1 MKASPTG
8 NSNGWTT
15 SEERLIID
23 TAPTL
28 IHTARPDGLLD
39 FFNKRWLEYLGVGLE
54 EVQGWRWTDLIHP
67 DDVDQLVTKWRSSLE
82 TGAPLE
88 VEARVRRADGQY
100 RWFLHRKWPLRD
112 AKGAIIRWYGSSGDI
127 DDRKR
132 AEDALHRSQ
141 FYLNEGQRLCDS
153 GSWSFTADRVCD
165 YWSPHLYKILGFDP
179 AKGIPTIA
187 EYLAIVHPDDRE
199 MVERSIDRMIVEGV
213 GCDIKKRVLRPDGQL
228 RTIRCVGVPV
238 FENGKVTRFIG
249 TLMDVTEQEHLTQE
263 LRRRETYLTEAQRLS
278 HTGSFGWKVSAGQI
292 VWSEETFRILEYD
305 PSIKP
310 TFELIRQRVH
320 PEDRARHQ
328 ELVDRVTR
336 DKQDFAIAHRL
347 LMPSGAVKYVEVVG
361 HAVSNQCGEVEF
373 IGSVM
378 DVTGVKRAQ
387 QALEQAVQEIRA
399 LKDQLQRENIALREE
414 IGETWMFEEIV
425 GGSPLLKVVLARVA
439 KVAPT
444 DSTVL
449 ITGETG
455 TGKELIARA
464 IHRGSLRA
472 ERPFVKVSCAA
483 IPQGLI
489 ASELFGHEKGA
500 FTGALHQ
507 RIGRFELAEGG
518 TIFLDEIGELPP
530 ETQVALLRVL
540 QEREIE
546 RVGGAR
552 PMAINVRVIVATNRD
567 LKAAIAANEFR
578 SDLFY
583 RINVFPIEIP
593 PLRDRK
599 EDIPMLVKYFI
610 DRYARKAGKQIV
622 SVSNKT
628 LEALQS
634 YPWPGNIRELQNV
647 VERSVI
653 VCDTENFS
661 VDESWLSAEKVHFP
675 ITSSA
680 LPDRVSAEERAAI
693 EEALSQTQGRV
704 SGPHG
709 AAAKLCVPPSTLESR
724 IKALKI
730 DKRKFSKAIS
740 PQRHREHRGS
750 GN

>member
-1 MKASPTG
+1 MKPSPTD
-8 NSNGWTT
+8 SNGGWSI

-28 IHTARPDGLLD
+28 IHTGRPDGFLD
-39 FFNKRWLEYLGVGLE
+39 FFNKRWLEYLGVGLK
-54 EVQGWRWTDLIHP
+54 EVQGWNWTEVVHP
-67 DDVDQLVTKWRSSLE
+67 DDVDELLAQWRSSLK
-82 TGAPLE
+82 TGVPLE
-88 VEARVRRADGQY
+88 AEARVRRADGQY

-112 AKGAIIRWYGSSGDI
+112 DNGTTIKWYGSSVDI

-132 AEDALHRSQ
+132 AEDALQRSE
-141 FYLNEGQRLCDS
+141 FYLSEGQRLCDS
-153 GSWSFTADRVCD
+153 GTWSFTADRVCD
-165 YWSPHLYKILGFDP
+165 YWSPHLYVILGFDS

-187 EYLAIVHPDDRE
+187 DYLAIVHPGDRE
-199 MVERSIDRMIVEGV
+199 TAERSIHRMIAEGV
-213 GCDIKKRVLRPDGQL
+213 GHDVKLRVVRPDGRL
-228 RTIRCVGVPV
+228 RVIRCVVVPV
-238 FENGKVTRFIG
+238 FENGKATRFIG
-249 TLMDVTEQEHLTQE
+249 TLIDVTEQEHLTQE
-263 LRRRETYLTEAQRLS
+263 LQRRETYLTEAQRLS
-278 HTGSFGWKVSAGQI
+278 HTGSFGWNVSRGEI

-305 PSIKP
+305 RSVKP
-310 TFELIRQRVH
+310 TLELVRQRVH
-320 PEDRARHQ
+320 PEDKALHQ
-328 ELVDRVTR
+328 ELVERVTR
-336 DKQDFAIAHRL
+336 DKQDFAAAHRL
-347 LMPSGAVKYVEVVG
+347 LMPSGAVKYVQVVG
-361 HAVSNQCGEVEF
+361 HAVGKECDEVEF

-378 DVTGVKRAQ
+378 DVTGAKRAQ
-387 QALEQAVQEIRA
+387 QALEQAVQEIKA

-414 IGETWMFEEIV
+414 IGETSMLEEIV
-425 GGSPLLKVVLARVA
+425 GASPLLKAVLARVS

-483 IPQGLI
+483 IPQSLI

-500 FTGALHQ
+500 FTGALHL

-518 TIFLDEIGELPP
+518 TIFLDEIGELPS
-530 ETQVALLRVL
+530 ETQIALLRVL

-552 PMAINVRVIVATNRD
+552 PIPIDVRVIVATNRD

-583 RINVFPIEIP
+583 RINVFPIELP
-593 PLRDRK
+593 PLRDRQ

-628 LEALQS
+628 LEALRS

-647 VERSVI
+647 IERSVI

-661 VDESWLSAEKVHFP
+661 VDESWLSAETVVP
-675 ITSSA
+675 QAVSSG
-680 LPDRVSAEERAAI
+680 LPERISAEERAVI

-704 SGPHG
+704 SGPNG
-709 AAAKLCVPPSTLESR
+709 AAAKLHVPPSTLESR

-730 DKRKFSKAIS
+730 DKQKFK
-740 PQRHREHRGS
+740 
-750 GN
+750 

>member
-1 MKASPTG
+1 MKASPTD
-8 NSNGWTT
+8 NNNGWTT

-28 IHTARPDGLLD
+28 IHTALPDGSLD
-39 FFNKRWLEYLGVGLE
+39 FFNKRWHEYLGVGLK
-54 EVQGWRWTDLIHP
+54 EVQGWHWTNLIHP
-67 DDVDQLVTKWRSSLE
+67 DDVDELVTEWRDSLT
-82 TGAPLE
+82 TGVPLE

-100 RWFLHRKWPLRD
+100 RWFLHRKVPLRD
-112 AKGAIIRWYGSSGDI
+112 DQGAIVRWYGSSVDI

-132 AEDALHRSQ
+132 AEDALQRSQ
-141 FYLNEGQRLCDS
+141 FYLNEGQRLS
-153 GSWSFTADRVCD
+153 GTGSWSFTPDRVCD
-165 YWSPHLYKILGFDP
+165 HWSSQLYEILGFDP
-179 AKGIPTIA
+179 AKGVPTIA
-187 EYLAIVHPDDRE
+187 DYLAIVHPADRE
-199 MVERSIDRMIVEGV
+199 MVERTINRMIAEGI
-213 GCDIKKRVLRPDGQL
+213 GCDVKKRIVRPDGQL
-228 RTIRCVGVPV
+228 RSIRCVGVPV
-238 FENGKVTRFIG
+238 FENGKATRFIG

-263 LRRRETYLTEAQRLS
+263 LRRRQTYLTEAQRLS
-278 HTGSFGWKVSAGQI
+278 HTGSFGWNVSSGEI
-292 VWSEETFRILEYD
+292 VWSEENFRILEYD
-305 PSIKP
+305 RKVEP
-310 TFELIRQRVH
+310 TLELVWQRVH
-320 PEDRARHQ
+320 PEDKALHQ
-328 ELVDRVTR
+328 ALVEQITR
-336 DKQDFAIAHRL
+336 DKQDFAVAHRL
-347 LMPSGAVKYVEVVG
+347 LMPSGAVKHVQVVG
-361 HAVSNQCGEVEF
+361 HAVRNECGEVEF
-373 IGSVM
+373 VGSVM
-378 DVTGVKRAQ
+378 DVTEAKRAQ
-387 QALEQAVQEIRA
+387 QALEQAVQEIKA
-399 LKDQLQRENIALREE
+399 LQDQLQRENIALREE
-414 IGETWMFEEIV
+414 IGETSMLEEIV
-425 GGSPLLKVVLARVA
+425 GASPLLKAVLARVA

-444 DSTVL
+444 NSTVL

-472 ERPFVKVSCAA
+472 DRPFVKVSCAA
-483 IPQGLI
+483 IPQSLI

-546 RVGGAR
+546 RVGGAQ
-552 PMAINVRVIVATNRD
+552 PIPIDVRVIVATNRD

-610 DRYARKAGKQIV
+610 NRYARKAGKQIV

-661 VDESWLSAEKVHFP
+661 VDESWLSAETIP
-675 ITSSA
+675 LQSASSA
-680 LPDRVSAEERAAI
+680 LPERVSAQETAVI
-693 EEALSQTQGRV
+693 EEALSQTRGRV

-709 AAAKLCVPPSTLESR
+709 AAAKLRVPPSTLESR

-730 DKRKFSKAIS
+730 DKRKFK
-740 PQRHREHRGS
+740 
-750 GN
+750 

>member
-1 MKASPTG
+1 MKASPTD
-8 NSNGWTT
+8 SHNGWTT

-28 IHTARPDGLLD
+28 IHTGRPDGFLD
-39 FFNKRWLEYLGVGLE
+39 FFNKRWLEYLGVGLK
-54 EVQGWRWTDLIHP
+54 EVQGWHWTHVIHP
-67 DDVDQLVTKWRSSLE
+67 DDVDKLVAEWRASL
-82 TGAPLE
+82 TSGVPLE
-88 VEARVRRADGQY
+88 VEARVRGADGQY
-100 RWFLHRKWPLRD
+100 RWFLHRKCPLRD
-112 AKGAIIRWYGSSGDI
+112 DQGNIVRWYGSSMDI
-127 DDRKR
+127 DARKR
-132 AEDALHRSQ
+132 AEDALQRSE
-141 FYLNEGQRLCDS
+141 FYLSEGQRLCDS
-153 GSWSFTADRVCD
+153 GTWSFTPDRVCD
-165 YWSPHLYKILGFDP
+165 YWSPHLYGILGFDP
-179 AKGIPTIA
+179 ANGIPTIA
-187 EYLAIVHPDDRE
+187 DYLAIVHPGDRPI
-199 MVERSIDRMIVEGV
+199 VERNIHWMIAEGAGQDV
-213 GCDIKKRVLRPDGQL
+213 KHRVVRPDGQL
-228 RTIRCVGVPV
+228 RAIRCVGVPV
-238 FENGKVTRFIG
+238 FESGKATRFIC
-249 TLMDVTEQEHLTQE
+249 TLIDVTEQEHLTRE

-278 HTGSFGWKVSAGQI
+278 HTGSFGWNVSRGEI
-292 VWSEETFRILEYD
+292 VWSEENFRILEYD
-305 PSIKP
+305 RSVKP
-310 TFELIRQRVH
+310 TLELVRQRVH
-320 PEDRARHQ
+320 PEDKALHQ
-328 ELVDRVTR
+328 ELVERVTR
-336 DKQDFAIAHRL
+336 DEQDFAVAHRL
-347 LMPSGAVKYVEVVG
+347 LMPSGAVKYVQVVG
-361 HAVSNQCGEVEF
+361 HAVRNECEELEF

-378 DVTGVKRAQ
+378 DVTEAKRAQ
-387 QALEQAVQEIRA
+387 QALERAVQEIKA

-414 IGETWMFEEIV
+414 IGETSMFEEIV
-425 GGSPLLKVVLARVA
+425 GASPLLKAVLARVA

-455 TGKELIARA
+455 TGKELIARG

-483 IPQGLI
+483 IPQSLI
-489 ASELFGHEKGA
+489 ASELFGHERGA

-530 ETQVALLRVL
+530 ETQIALLRVL

-546 RVGGAR
+546 RVGGAQ
-552 PMAINVRVIVATNRD
+552 PIPINVRVIVATNRD

-593 PLRDRK
+593 PLRDRR

-661 VDESWLSAEKVHFP
+661 VDDSWLSAETVHLQSA
-675 ITSSA
+675 SSA
-680 LPDRVSAEERAAI
+680 LPERVSAEEKAVI

-704 SGPHG
+704 SGPNG
-709 AAAKLCVPPSTLESR
+709 AAAKLGVPPSTLESR

-730 DKRKFSKAIS
+730 DKRKFK
-740 PQRHREHRGS
+740 
-750 GN
+750 

>member
-1 MKASPTG
+1 MKLSPTD
-8 NSNGWTT
+8 NNGGWSI

-28 IHTARPDGLLD
+28 IHTALPDGFLD
-39 FFNKRWLEYLGVGLE
+39 FFNKRWLEYLGVGLK
-54 EVQGWRWTDLIHP
+54 EVQGWHWTDVIHP
-67 DDVDQLVTKWRSSLE
+67 DDVDKLVADWRSSLK
-82 TGAPLE
+82 TGVPLE
-88 VEARVRRADGQY
+88 VEARVRGANGQF
-100 RWFLHRKWPLRD
+100 RWFLHRKVPLCD
-112 AKGAIIRWYGSSGDI
+112 TQGTIIRWYGSSVDI

-132 AEDALHRSQ
+132 AEDALQRSQ
-141 FYLNEGQRLCDS
+141 FYLNEGQRLSDS

-165 YWSPHLYKILGFDP
+165 YWSPQLYEILGFDP

-187 EYLAIVHPDDRE
+187 DYLAIVHPADRE
-199 MVERSIDRMIVEGV
+199 MVERTLNRMIAEGV
-213 GCDIKKRVLRPDGQL
+213 GCDIKKRVVRPDGQL
-228 RTIRCVGVPV
+228 RAIRCVGVPM
-238 FENGKVTRFIG
+238 FENGKATRFIG
-249 TLMDVTEQEHLTQE
+249 TLIDVTEQEHLTLE

-278 HTGSFGWKVSAGQI
+278 HTGSFGWNVSRGEI
-292 VWSEETFRILEYD
+292 VWSEENFRILEYD
-305 PSIKP
+305 RSVKP
-310 TFELIRQRVH
+310 TLELVRQRIH
-320 PEDRARHQ
+320 PEDRALYQ
-328 ELVDRVTR
+328 ELVERVTR
-336 DKQDFAIAHRL
+336 DKQDFAVAHRL
-347 LMPSGAVKYVEVVG
+347 LMPSGVVKYLEVVG
-361 HAVSNQCGEVEF
+361 HAVRNECDEVEF

-378 DVTGVKRAQ
+378 DVTEAKRAQ

-414 IGETWMFEEIV
+414 IGETSMLEEIV
-425 GGSPLLKVVLARVA
+425 GESPLLKAVLARVA

-444 DSTVL
+444 DSTAL

-483 IPQGLI
+483 IPQSLI

-530 ETQVALLRVL
+530 ETQIALLRVL

-552 PMAINVRVIVATNRD
+552 PFPIDVRVIVATNRD

-583 RINVFPIEIP
+583 RINVFPIEMP

-610 DRYARKAGKQIV
+610 DRYGRKAGKHIE

-661 VDESWLSAEKVHFP
+661 VDESWLSAETLP
-675 ITSSA
+675 LQSANSA
-680 LPDRVSAEERAAI
+680 LPERVSAEERAVI
-693 EEALSQTQGRV
+693 EEALSQTRGRV

-709 AAAKLCVPPSTLESR
+709 AAAKLRVPPSTLESR

-730 DKRKFSKAIS
+730 DKQKFK
-740 PQRHREHRGS
+740 
-750 GN
+750 

>member
-1 MKASPTG
+1 MEKESG
-8 NSNGWTT
+8 NNNGWTT
-15 SEERLIID
+15 NEERLIID
-23 TAPTL
+23 TAPSL
-28 IHTARPDGLLD
+28 IHTARPDGCLD

-67 DDVDQLVTKWRSSLE
+67 DDLDQLVSKWRSSLE

-88 VEARVRRADGQY
+88 VEARVRRADGLY

-112 AKGAIIRWYGSSGDI
+112 DKGAIIRWYGSSVDI
-127 DDRKR
+127 DDRKQ

-141 FYLNEGQRLCDS
+141 FYLNEGQRLCDA
-153 GSWSFTADRVCD
+153 GSWSFTLDRVCD

-187 EYLAIVHPDDRE
+187 DYLAIVHPDDRE
-199 MVERSIDRMIVEGV
+199 MVERSIHRMIAEGV
-213 GCDIKKRVLRPDGQL
+213 GCDVKKRVVRPDGQL
-228 RTIRCVGVPV
+228 RTIRCVGVPL
-238 FENGKVTRFIG
+238 FENGKVARFIG
-249 TLMDVTEQEHLTQE
+249 TLMDVTEQEYLTQE

-278 HTGSFGWKVSAGQI
+278 HTGSFGWNVSSGEI
-292 VWSEETFRILEYD
+292 VWSEENFRILEYD
-305 PSIKP
+305 RSVKP
-310 TFELIRQRVH
+310 TLELIHRRVH
-320 PEDRARHQ
+320 PEDKAIH
-328 ELVDRVTR
+328 EEFVERVTR
-336 DKQDFAIAHRL
+336 EKKDFAIAHRL
-347 LMPSGAVKYVEVVG
+347 LMPSGAVKYVEIVG
-361 HAVSNQCGEVEF
+361 HAVKNESGEIEF
-373 IGSVM
+373 VGSVM
-378 DVTGVKRAQ
+378 DVTAVKRAQ
-387 QALEQAVQEIRA
+387 QALEQAFQEIKG

-414 IGETWMFEEIV
+414 IGETSMFEEIV
-425 GGSPLLKVVLARVA
+425 GASPVLKAVLARVA
-439 KVAPT
+439 KVAPA

-483 IPQGLI
+483 IPQSLI
-489 ASELFGHEKGA
+489 TSELFGHEKGA

-518 TIFLDEIGELPP
+518 TIFLDEIGELPT

-546 RVGGAR
+546 RIGGAR
-552 PMAINVRVIVATNRD
+552 PIPINVRVIVATNRD
-567 LKAAIAANEFR
+567 LKAAIASNEFR

-583 RINVFPIEIP
+583 RINVFPIEVP

-599 EDIPMLVKYFI
+599 EDIAMLVKYFI

-628 LEALQS
+628 LEALQC

-647 VERSVI
+647 IERSVI
-653 VCDTENFS
+653 VCDTETFR
-661 VDESWLSAEKVHFP
+661 VDESWLSAETLP
-675 ITSSA
+675 LRSASSA
-680 LPDRVSAEERAAI
+680 LPERVSAEERAVI
-693 EEALSQTQGRV
+693 EEALSQTRGRV
-704 SGPHG
+704 SGPQG
-709 AAAKLCVPPSTLESR
+709 AAAKLSVPPSTLESR

-730 DKRKFSKAIS
+730 DKQKFK
-740 PQRHREHRGS
+740 
-750 GN
+750 

>member
-1 MKASPTG
+1 MKLSPTD
-8 NSNGWTT
+8 NNGGWSI

-28 IHTARPDGLLD
+28 IHTALPDGFLD
-39 FFNKRWLEYLGVGLE
+39 FFNKRWLEYLGVGLK
-54 EVQGWRWTDLIHP
+54 EVQGWHWTDVIHP
-67 DDVDQLVTKWRSSLE
+67 DDVDKLVADWRSSLK
-82 TGAPLE
+82 TGVPLE
-88 VEARVRRADGQY
+88 VEARVRGANGQF
-100 RWFLHRKWPLRD
+100 RWFLHRKVPLCD
-112 AKGAIIRWYGSSGDI
+112 TQGTIIRWYGSSVDI

-132 AEDALHRSQ
+132 AEDALQRSQ
-141 FYLNEGQRLCDS
+141 FYLNEGQRLSDS

-165 YWSPHLYKILGFDP
+165 YWSPQLYEILGFDP

-187 EYLAIVHPDDRE
+187 DYLAIVHPADRE
-199 MVERSIDRMIVEGV
+199 MVERTLNRMIAEGV
-213 GCDIKKRVLRPDGQL
+213 GCDIKKRVVRPDGQL
-228 RTIRCVGVPV
+228 RAIRCVGVPM
-238 FENGKVTRFIG
+238 FENGKATRFIG
-249 TLMDVTEQEHLTQE
+249 TLIDVTEQEHLTLE

-278 HTGSFGWKVSAGQI
+278 HTGSFGWNVSRGEI
-292 VWSEETFRILEYD
+292 VWSEENFRILEYD
-305 PSIKP
+305 RSVKP
-310 TFELIRQRVH
+310 TLELVRQRIH
-320 PEDRARHQ
+320 PEDRALYQ
-328 ELVDRVTR
+328 ELVERVTR
-336 DKQDFAIAHRL
+336 DKQDFAVAHRL
-347 LMPSGAVKYVEVVG
+347 LTPSGVVKYLEVVG
-361 HAVSNQCGEVEF
+361 HAVRNECDEVEF

-378 DVTGVKRAQ
+378 DVTEAKRAQ

-414 IGETWMFEEIV
+414 IGETSMLEEIV
-425 GGSPLLKVVLARVA
+425 GESPLLKAVLARVA

-444 DSTVL
+444 DSTAL

-483 IPQGLI
+483 IPQSLI

-530 ETQVALLRVL
+530 ETQIALLRVL

-552 PMAINVRVIVATNRD
+552 PFPIDVRVIVATNRD

-583 RINVFPIEIP
+583 RINVFPIEMP

-610 DRYARKAGKQIV
+610 DRYGRKAGKHIE

-661 VDESWLSAEKVHFP
+661 VDESWLSAETLP
-675 ITSSA
+675 LQSANSA
-680 LPDRVSAEERAAI
+680 LPERVSAEERAVI
-693 EEALSQTQGRV
+693 EEALSQTRGRV

-709 AAAKLCVPPSTLESR
+709 AAAKLRVPPSTLESR

-730 DKRKFSKAIS
+730 DKQKFK
-740 PQRHREHRGS
+740 
-750 GN
+750 

>member
-1 MKASPTG
+1 MKASPTD
-8 NSNGWTT
+8 NSNGWTK

-28 IHTARPDGLLD
+28 IHTGRPDGFLD
-39 FFNKRWLEYLGVGLE
+39 FFNKRWLEYLGVGLK
-54 EVQGWRWTDLIHP
+54 EVQGWHWTHVVHP
-67 DDVDQLVTKWRSSLE
+67 DDVDKLVAEWRASLKS
-82 TGAPLE
+82 GLPLE
-88 VEARVRRADGQY
+88 VEARVRGADGQY
-100 RWFLHRKWPLRD
+100 RWFLHRKCPLHD
-112 AKGAIIRWYGSSGDI
+112 EQGNIVRWYGSSMDI
-127 DDRKR
+127 DGRKR
-132 AEDALHRSQ
+132 AEDALHRNQ
-141 FYLNEGQRLCDS
+141 FYLNEGQRLSNS
-153 GSWSFTADRVCD
+153 GSWSFTAARVCD
-165 YWSPHLYKILGFDP
+165 YWSAQLYEIFGFDP
-179 AKGIPTIA
+179 TKGIPTITD
-187 EYLAIVHPDDRE
+187 YLAVVHPDDRE
-199 MVERSIDRMIVEGV
+199 MVERNIDRMVVEGV
-213 GCDIKKRVLRPDGQL
+213 GCDIQKRIVRPDGQL

-238 FENGKVTRFIG
+238 FENGKVIRFIG
-249 TLMDVTEQEHLTQE
+249 TLMDVTEQEHLTRE

-278 HTGSFGWKVSAGQI
+278 HTGSFGWNVTRGEI
-292 VWSEETFRILEYD
+292 VWSEENFRILEYD
-305 PSIKP
+305 RSVKP
-310 TFELIRQRVH
+310 TLELVRQRVH
-320 PEDRARHQ
+320 PEDKALYQ
-328 ELVDRVTR
+328 ELVERVTR
-336 DKQDFAIAHRL
+336 NKQDFAVAHRL

-361 HAVSNQCGEVEF
+361 HAVRNECDEVEF
-373 IGSVM
+373 VGSVM

-387 QALEQAVQEIRA
+387 QALEQAVQEIKA

-414 IGETWMFEEIV
+414 IGETSMFEEIV
-425 GGSPLLKVVLARVA
+425 GASPLLKAVLARVA

-483 IPQGLI
+483 IPQSLI

-530 ETQVALLRVL
+530 ETQIALLRVL

-552 PMAINVRVIVATNRD
+552 PISINVRVIVATNRD

-583 RINVFPIEIP
+583 RVNVFPLEVP

-610 DRYARKAGKQIV
+610 DRYARRAGKHIV
-622 SVSNKT
+622 RVSNKT

-647 VERSVI
+647 IERSVI

-661 VDESWLSAEKVHFP
+661 VDESWLSSETLTPQSAN
-675 ITSSA
+675 SA
-680 LPDRVSAEERAAI
+680 LPERVSAGERAVI
-693 EEALSQTQGRV
+693 EEALSQTRGQV
-704 SGPHG
+704 SGPNG
-709 AAAKLCVPPSTLESR
+709 AAAKLSVPPSTLESR

-730 DKRKFSKAIS
+730 DKQKFK
-740 PQRHREHRGS
+740 
-750 GN
+750 

>member
-1 MKASPTG
+1 
-8 NSNGWTT
+8 
-15 SEERLIID
+15 
-23 TAPTL
+23 
-28 IHTARPDGLLD
+28 
-39 FFNKRWLEYLGVGLE
+39 
-54 EVQGWRWTDLIHP
+54 
-67 DDVDQLVTKWRSSLE
+67 
-82 TGAPLE
+82 
-88 VEARVRRADGQY
+88 
-100 RWFLHRKWPLRD
+100 
-112 AKGAIIRWYGSSGDI
+112 
-127 DDRKR
+127 
-132 AEDALHRSQ
+132 
-141 FYLNEGQRLCDS
+141 
-153 GSWSFTADRVCD
+153 
-165 YWSPHLYKILGFDP
+165 
-179 AKGIPTIA
+179 
-187 EYLAIVHPDDRE
+187 
-199 MVERSIDRMIVEGV
+199 
-213 GCDIKKRVLRPDGQL
+213 
-228 RTIRCVGVPV
+228 
-238 FENGKVTRFIG
+238 
-249 TLMDVTEQEHLTQE
+249 MDVTEQERLTQE

-278 HTGSFGWKVSAGQI
+278 HTGSFGWNVSSREI
-292 VWSEETFRILEYD
+292 VWSEENYRILEYD

-310 TFELIRQRVH
+310 TLELVRQRVH
-320 PEDRARHQ
+320 PEDKALHQ
-328 ELVDRVTR
+328 ALIEQITS
-336 DKQDFAIAHRL
+336 DKQDFAVAHRL
-347 LMPSGAVKYVEVVG
+347 LMPSGAVKYVQVVG
-361 HAVSNQCGEVEF
+361 HAVSNECGEVEF
-373 IGSVM
+373 VGSVM
-378 DVTGVKRAQ
+378 DVTGAKRAQ
-387 QALEQAVQEIRA
+387 QALEQAFQEIKA

-414 IGETWMFEEIV
+414 IGETSMFEEIV
-425 GGSPLLKVVLARVA
+425 GGSPLLKAVLARVS

-464 IHRGSLRA
+464 IHGGSLRA

-483 IPQGLI
+483 VPQSLI

-546 RVGGAR
+546 RVGGAQ
-552 PMAINVRVIVATNRD
+552 PIPIDVRVIVATNRD

-583 RINVFPIEIP
+583 RVNVFPIEMP

-647 VERSVI
+647 IERSVI

-661 VDESWLSAEKVHFP
+661 VDESWLSAETLPQQSV
-675 ITSSA
+675 SSA
-680 LPDRVSAEERAAI
+680 LPERVSAQETAVI
-693 EEALSQTQGRV
+693 EEALSQTRGRV
-704 SGPHG
+704 SGPNG
-709 AAAKLCVPPSTLESR
+709 AAAKLRVPPSTLESR

-730 DKRKFSKAIS
+730 DKKKFK
-740 PQRHREHRGS
+740 
-750 GN
+750 

>member
-1 MKASPTG
+1 MKASPTD
-8 NSNGWTT
+8 NNHGWTT

-28 IHTARPDGLLD
+28 IHTARPDGFLD
-39 FFNKRWLEYLGVGLE
+39 FFNKRWLEYLGVGLNK
-54 EVQGWRWTDLIHP
+54 VQGWHWTDVVHP
-67 DDVDQLVTKWRSSLE
+67 DDVDELLAQWRSSLK
-82 TGAPLE
+82 TGVPLE
-88 VEARVRRADGQY
+88 AEARVRRADGQY

-112 AKGAIIRWYGSSGDI
+112 DKGATIKWYGSSVDI

-132 AEDALHRSQ
+132 AEDALQRSE
-141 FYLNEGQRLCDS
+141 FYLSEGQRLCDS
-153 GSWSFTADRVCD
+153 GTWSFTPDRVCD
-165 YWSPHLYKILGFDP
+165 YWSPHLYGILGFDS

-187 EYLAIVHPDDRE
+187 DYLAIVHPGDRGI
-199 MVERSIDRMIVEGV
+199 VERNIHRMIAEGV
-213 GCDIKKRVLRPDGQL
+213 GHDVKHRVVRPDGQL
-228 RTIRCVGVPV
+228 RAIRCVGVPI
-238 FENGKVTRFIG
+238 FENGKATRFIG
-249 TLMDVTEQEHLTQE
+249 TLIDVTEQEHLTRE

-278 HTGSFGWKVSAGQI
+278 HTGSFGWNVSTGEI
-292 VWSEETFRILEYD
+292 VWSEENFRILEYD
-305 PSIKP
+305 RSVKP
-310 TFELIRQRVH
+310 TLELVRQRVH
-320 PEDRARHQ
+320 PEDRALHQ
-328 ELVDRVTR
+328 ELVERVTR
-336 DKQDFAIAHRL
+336 NKQDFAVAHRL

-361 HAVSNQCGEVEF
+361 HAVRNDCDELEF

-378 DVTGVKRAQ
+378 DVTAAKRAQ
-387 QALEQAVQEIRA
+387 QALEQAVQEIKA

-414 IGETWMFEEIV
+414 IGETSMFEEIV
-425 GGSPLLKVVLARVA
+425 GASPLLKTVLARVT

-444 DSTVL
+444 DSTAL

-483 IPQGLI
+483 IPQSLI

-518 TIFLDEIGELPP
+518 TIFLDEIGELPS
-530 ETQVALLRVL
+530 ETQIALLRVL

-552 PMAINVRVIVATNRD
+552 PIPIDVRVIVATNRD

-610 DRYARKAGKQIV
+610 DRYARKAGKHIV

-647 VERSVI
+647 IERSVI
-653 VCDTENFS
+653 VCDSENFS
-661 VDESWLSAEKVHFP
+661 VDESWLSAETAP
-675 ITSSA
+675 LQSANSA
-680 LPDRVSAEERAAI
+680 LPERVSAQETAMI
-693 EEALSQTQGRV
+693 EEALSQTRGLV
-704 SGPHG
+704 SGPNG
-709 AAAKLCVPPSTLESR
+709 AAAKLGVPPSTLESR

-730 DKRKFSKAIS
+730 DKQKFK
-740 PQRHREHRGS
+740 
-750 GN
+750 

>member
-1 MKASPTG
+1 MKASPTD
-8 NSNGWTT
+8 NNNGWTT

-28 IHTARPDGLLD
+28 IHTGRPDGFLD
-39 FFNKRWLEYLGVGLE
+39 FFNKRWLEYLGVGLK
-54 EVQGWRWTDLIHP
+54 EVQGWHWTHVIHP
-67 DDVDQLVTKWRSSLE
+67 DDVDKLVTEWRRSLT
-82 TGAPLE
+82 TGVPLE
-88 VEARVRRADGQY
+88 VEARVRGADGQS
-100 RWFLHRKWPLRD
+100 RWFLHRKCPLRD
-112 AKGAIIRWYGSSGDI
+112 DQGNIIKWYGSSVDI

-132 AEDALHRSQ
+132 AEDALQRSQ
-141 FYLNEGQRLCDS
+141 SYLNEGQRLSDL

-165 YWSPHLYKILGFDP
+165 YWSPQLYEIVGFDP
-179 AKGIPTIA
+179 AKGVPTITD
-187 EYLAIVHPDDRE
+187 YLAMVHPADRE
-199 MVERSIDRMIVEGV
+199 IVERTINRMIAEGV
-213 GCDIKKRVLRPDGQL
+213 GCDIKKRVVRPDGQL
-228 RTIRCVGVPV
+228 RVIRCVGVPL
-238 FENGKVTRFIG
+238 FENGKATRFIG
-249 TLMDVTEQEHLTQE
+249 TLMDVTEQERLTQE
-263 LRRRETYLTEAQRLS
+263 LQRRETYLTEAQRLS
-278 HTGSFGWKVSAGQI
+278 HTGSFGWNFSSGEI
-292 VWSEETFRILEYD
+292 VWSEENFRILEYD
-305 PSIKP
+305 RNVKP
-310 TFELIRQRVH
+310 TLELVRQRIH
-320 PEDRARHQ
+320 PEDRALYQ

-336 DKQDFAIAHRL
+336 DKQDFAVAHRL
-347 LMPSGAVKYVEVVG
+347 LMPSGAVKYVQVVG
-361 HAVSNQCGEVEF
+361 HAVRNEGDEVEF

-378 DVTGVKRAQ
+378 DVTEAKRAQ
-387 QALEQAVQEIRA
+387 QALEQAVQEIKA

-414 IGETWMFEEIV
+414 IGETSMFEEIV
-425 GGSPLLKVVLARVA
+425 GASPLLKAVLARVA

-455 TGKELIARA
+455 TGKEVIARA

-483 IPQGLI
+483 IPQSLI

-546 RVGGAR
+546 RVGGAQ
-552 PMAINVRVIVATNRD
+552 PIPISVRVIVATNRD

-599 EDIPMLVKYFI
+599 EDIPTLVKYFI
-610 DRYARKAGKQIV
+610 DWYARKAGKHIV

-628 LEALQS
+628 LEALQC

-661 VDESWLSAEKVHFP
+661 VDESWLSAETSSLQS
-675 ITSSA
+675 TSSA
-680 LPDRVSAEERAAI
+680 LPERVSAEERAAI
-693 EEALSQTQGRV
+693 EEALSQTRGRV
-704 SGPHG
+704 SGPNG
-709 AAAKLCVPPSTLESR
+709 AAAKLAVPPSTLESR
-724 IKALKI
+724 IKVLRI
-730 DKRKFSKAIS
+730 DKRKFK
-740 PQRHREHRGS
+740 
-750 GN
+750 

>member
-1 MKASPTG
+1 MKPSP
-8 NSNGWTT
+8 NDNNGGWSI

-23 TAPTL
+23 NAPTL
-28 IHTARPDGLLD
+28 IHTAQPDGSLD
-39 FFNKRWLEYLGVGLE
+39 FFNRRWLEYLGVGLKD
-54 EVQGWRWTDLIHP
+54 VQGWNWTNVIHP
-67 DDVDQLVTKWRSSLE
+67 DDVDKLVAEWRASL
-82 TGAPLE
+82 TSGVPLE
-88 VEARVRRADGQY
+88 VEARVRGADGQY
-100 RWFLHRKWPLRD
+100 RWFLHRKCPLHD
-112 AKGAIIRWYGSSGDI
+112 EQGNIVRWYGSSVDI

-132 AEDALHRSQ
+132 VEDALQRSQ
-141 FYLNEGQRLCDS
+141 FYLVEGQRLCDS
-153 GSWSFTADRVCD
+153 GSWSFTPDLVCD
-165 YWSPHLYKILGFDP
+165 YWSPHLYEIVGFDP
-179 AKGIPTIA
+179 ARGVPTIA
-187 EYLAIVHPDDRE
+187 DYLAIVHPGDRE
-199 MVERSIDRMIVEGV
+199 LVERTINRMVAKGV
-213 GCDIKKRVLRPDGQL
+213 GCDVKKRIIRPDGQH
-228 RTIRCVGVPV
+228 RVIRCVGVPV
-238 FENGKVTRFIG
+238 FENGNVTRFIG
-249 TLMDVTEQEHLTQE
+249 TLIDVTEQERLTQE

-278 HTGSFGWKVSAGQI
+278 HTGSFGWNVSSGEI
-292 VWSEETFRILEYD
+292 VWSEENFRILEYD
-305 PSIKP
+305 RSIKP
-310 TFELIRQRVH
+310 TLELVRQRVH
-320 PEDRARHQ
+320 PEDRALHQ
-328 ELVDRVTR
+328 ELVERVTR
-336 DKQDFAIAHRL
+336 DKQDFAVSHRL
-347 LMPSGAVKYVEVVG
+347 LMPSGAVKYLQVAG
-361 HAVSNQCGEVEF
+361 HAVRNECGDLEF
-373 IGSVM
+373 VGSVM
-378 DVTGVKRAQ
+378 DVTEAKRAQ
-387 QALEQAVQEIRA
+387 QALEQAFQEIKA

-414 IGETWMFEEIV
+414 IGETSMFEEIV
-425 GGSPLLKVVLARVA
+425 GASPLLKAVLARIA

-483 IPQGLI
+483 IPQSLI

-500 FTGALHQ
+500 FTGALYQ

-530 ETQVALLRVL
+530 ETQIGLLRVL

-546 RVGGAR
+546 RIGAAR
-552 PMAINVRVIVATNRD
+552 PIPINVRVIVATNRD

-599 EDIPMLVKYFI
+599 GDIPMLVKYFI
-610 DRYARKAGKQIV
+610 DRYARKAGKHIV
-622 SVSNKT
+622 SVCNKT

-647 VERSVI
+647 IERSVI
-653 VCDTENFS
+653 VCDTEYFS
-661 VDESWLSAEKVHFP
+661 VDESWLSAETLP
-675 ITSSA
+675 LQSASSA
-680 LPDRVSAEERAAI
+680 LPERVSAEERAVI
-693 EEALSQTQGRV
+693 EEALSQTRGRV

-730 DKRKFSKAIS
+730 DKQKFK
-740 PQRHREHRGS
+740 
-750 GN
+750 

>member
-1 MKASPTG
+1 MKLSPTD
-8 NSNGWTT
+8 NNGGWSI

-28 IHTARPDGLLD
+28 IHTALPDGFLD
-39 FFNKRWLEYLGVGLE
+39 FFNKRWLDFLGVGLK
-54 EVQGWRWTDLIHP
+54 EVQGWHWTDVIHP
-67 DDVDQLVTKWRSSLE
+67 DDVDKLVADWRSSLK
-82 TGAPLE
+82 TGVPLE
-88 VEARVRRADGQY
+88 VEARVRGANGQF
-100 RWFLHRKWPLRD
+100 RWFLHRKVPLCD
-112 AKGAIIRWYGSSGDI
+112 TQGTIIRWYGSSVDI

-132 AEDALHRSQ
+132 AEDALQRSQ
-141 FYLNEGQRLCDS
+141 FYLNEGQRLSDS

-165 YWSPHLYKILGFDP
+165 YWSPQLYEILGFDP

-187 EYLAIVHPDDRE
+187 DYLGIVHPADRE
-199 MVERSIDRMIVEGV
+199 MVERTLNRMIAEGV
-213 GCDIKKRVLRPDGQL
+213 GCDIKKRVVRPDGQL
-228 RTIRCVGVPV
+228 RAIRCVGVPM
-238 FENGKVTRFIG
+238 FENGKATRFIG
-249 TLMDVTEQEHLTQE
+249 TLIDVTEQEHLTLE

-278 HTGSFGWKVSAGQI
+278 HTGSFGWNVSRGEI
-292 VWSEETFRILEYD
+292 VWSEENFRILEYD
-305 PSIKP
+305 RSVKP
-310 TFELIRQRVH
+310 TLELVRQRIH
-320 PEDRARHQ
+320 PEDRALYQ
-328 ELVDRVTR
+328 ELVERVTR
-336 DKQDFAIAHRL
+336 DKQDFAVAHRL

-361 HAVSNQCGEVEF
+361 HAVRNECDEVEF

-378 DVTGVKRAQ
+378 DVTEAKRAQ

-414 IGETWMFEEIV
+414 IGETSMLEEIV
-425 GGSPLLKVVLARVA
+425 GESPLLKAVLARVA

-444 DSTVL
+444 DSTAL

-483 IPQGLI
+483 IPQSLI

-530 ETQVALLRVL
+530 ETQIALLRVL

-552 PMAINVRVIVATNRD
+552 PIPIDVRVIVATNRD

-583 RINVFPIEIP
+583 RINVFPIQMP

-610 DRYARKAGKQIV
+610 DRYGRKAGKHIE

-661 VDESWLSAEKVHFP
+661 VDESWLSAETLP
-675 ITSSA
+675 LQSANSA
-680 LPDRVSAEERAAI
+680 LPERVSAEERAVI
-693 EEALSQTQGRV
+693 EEALSQTRGRV

-709 AAAKLCVPPSTLESR
+709 AAAKLRVPPSTLESR

-730 DKRKFSKAIS
+730 DKQKFK
-740 PQRHREHRGS
+740 
-750 GN
+750 

>member
-1 MKASPTG
+1 MKPSPTD
-8 NSNGWTT
+8 SNGGWSI
-15 SEERLIID
+15 SEDRLIID

-28 IHTARPDGLLD
+28 IHTALPDGWLD
-39 FFNKRWLEYLGVGLE
+39 FFNKRWLEYLGVGLK
-54 EVQGWRWTDLIHP
+54 EVQGWNWTERIHP
-67 DDVDQLVTKWRSSLE
+67 DDVDELVNEWRRSLK
-82 TGAPLE
+82 TGVPLE
-88 VEARVRRADGQY
+88 VEARVRGADGIY
-100 RWFLHRKWPLRD
+100 RWFLHRKCPLHD
-112 AKGAIIRWYGSSGDI
+112 EQGNIVRWYGSSMDI
-127 DDRKR
+127 DARKR
-132 AEDALHRSQ
+132 AEDAVQRSQ

-153 GSWSFTADRVCD
+153 GAWSFTSDRVCD
-165 YWSPHLYKILGFDP
+165 YWSPHLYEILGFDP

-187 EYLAIVHPDDRE
+187 DYLAIVHTDDRG
-199 MVERSIDRMIVEGV
+199 MVQRCLDRMIAEEVD
-213 GCDIKKRVLRPDGQL
+213 CDFKKRIVRPDGQL
-228 RTIRCVGVPV
+228 RVIRCVGVPV
-238 FENGKVTRFIG
+238 FENGKAKRFIG
-249 TLMDVTEQEHLTQE
+249 TLIDVTEQEHLTLE
-263 LRRRETYLTEAQRLS
+263 LRRREAYLTEAQRLS
-278 HTGSFGWKVSAGQI
+278 HTGSFGWNVSCGEI

-305 PSIKP
+305 RKVNP
-310 TFELIRQRVH
+310 TLELVRQRVH
-320 PEDRARHQ
+320 PQDKALHE
-328 ELVDRVTR
+328 ELVERVTR
-336 DKQDFAIAHRL
+336 EKKDFAIAHRL

-361 HAVSNQCGEVEF
+361 HAIENQGGDVEF
-373 IGSVM
+373 VGSVM
-378 DVTGVKRAQ
+378 DVTAVKRAQ
-387 QALEQAVQEIRA
+387 QALEQAFQEIKG

-414 IGETWMFEEIV
+414 IGETSMFEEIV
-425 GGSPLLKVVLARVA
+425 GASPLLKAVLARVA

-455 TGKELIARA
+455 TGKELVARA
-464 IHRGSLRA
+464 IHRGSMRA

-483 IPQGLI
+483 IPQSLI

-530 ETQVALLRVL
+530 ETRVALLRVL

-546 RVGGAR
+546 RIGGAR
-552 PMAINVRVIVATNRD
+552 PIPINVRVIVATNRD

-593 PLRDRK
+593 PLRDRQ

-610 DRYARKAGKQIV
+610 DRYARRAGKHIV
-622 SVSNKT
+622 SVYNKT
-628 LEALQS
+628 LDALRS

-647 VERSVI
+647 IERSVI

-661 VDESWLSAEKVHFP
+661 VDESWLSAETLP
-675 ITSSA
+675 LQSASSA
-680 LPDRVSAEERAAI
+680 LPERVSAEERAVI
-693 EEALSQTQGRV
+693 EEALSQTRGRV

-709 AAAKLCVPPSTLESR
+709 AAARLHVPPSTLESR

-730 DKRKFSKAIS
+730 DKQKFK
-740 PQRHREHRGS
+740 
-750 GN
+750 

>member
-1 MKASPTG
+1 MKPSPTDHHH
-8 NSNGWTT
+8 GWTT

-28 IHTARPDGLLD
+28 IHTARPDGFLD
-39 FFNKRWLEYLGVGLE
+39 FFNKRWLEYLGVGLK
-54 EVQGWRWTDLIHP
+54 EVQGWNWTEVVHR
-67 DDVDQLVTKWRSSLE
+67 DDVDELLTQWRSSLK
-82 TGAPLE
+82 TGVPLE
-88 VEARVRRADGQY
+88 AEARVRRADGQY

-112 AKGAIIRWYGSSGDI
+112 DIGTTIRWYGSSVDI

-132 AEDALHRSQ
+132 AEDALQRSE
-141 FYLNEGQRLCDS
+141 FYLSEGQRLCDS
-153 GSWSFTADRVCD
+153 GTWSFTADRVCD
-165 YWSPHLYKILGFDP
+165 YWSPHLYVMLGFDSG
-179 AKGIPTIA
+179 KGIPTIA
-187 EYLAIVHPDDRE
+187 DYLAIVHQGDRAL
-199 MVERSIDRMIVEGV
+199 VERNIHRMIAEGV
-213 GCDIKKRVLRPDGQL
+213 GHDVKHRVVRPDGQL
-228 RTIRCVGVPV
+228 RVIRCVLVPV
-238 FENGKVTRFIG
+238 FENGKATRFIG
-249 TLMDVTEQEHLTQE
+249 TLIDVTEQEHLTQE
-263 LRRRETYLTEAQRLS
+263 LQRRETYLTEAQRLS
-278 HTGSFGWKVSAGQI
+278 HTGSFGWNVSRGEI

-305 PSIKP
+305 RSVKP
-310 TFELIRQRVH
+310 TLELVRQRVH
-320 PEDRARHQ
+320 PEDKALHQ
-328 ELVDRVTR
+328 ELVERVTR
-336 DKQDFAIAHRL
+336 DKQDFAVAHRL

-361 HAVSNQCGEVEF
+361 QAVGKECDEVEF

-378 DVTGVKRAQ
+378 DVTAAKRAQ
-387 QALEQAVQEIRA
+387 QALEQAVQEIKA
-399 LKDQLQRENIALREE
+399 LKDRLQRENIALREE
-414 IGETWMFEEIV
+414 IGETSMFEEIV
-425 GGSPLLKVVLARVA
+425 GASPLLKTVLARVA

-444 DSTVL
+444 DSTAL

-483 IPQGLI
+483 IPQSLI

-546 RVGGAR
+546 RIGAAR
-552 PMAINVRVIVATNRD
+552 PIPINVRVIVATNRD

-583 RINVFPIEIP
+583 RINVFPIEVP

-622 SVSNKT
+622 SICNKT

-647 VERSVI
+647 IERSVI

-661 VDESWLSAEKVHFP
+661 VDESWLSAETLP
-675 ITSSA
+675 LRSASSA
-680 LPDRVSAEERAAI
+680 LPERVSAEERTVI
-693 EEALSQTQGRV
+693 EEALSETRGRV
-704 SGPHG
+704 SGPQG
-709 AAAKLCVPPSTLESR
+709 AAAKLHVPPSTLESR

-730 DKRKFSKAIS
+730 DKQKFK
-740 PQRHREHRGS
+740 
-750 GN
+750 

>member
-1 MKASPTG
+1 MKLSPTD
-8 NSNGWTT
+8 NNGGWSI

-28 IHTARPDGLLD
+28 IHTALPDGFLD
-39 FFNKRWLEYLGVGLE
+39 FFNKRWLEYLGVGLK
-54 EVQGWRWTDLIHP
+54 EVQGWHWTDVIHP
-67 DDVDQLVTKWRSSLE
+67 DDVDKLVADWRSSLK
-82 TGAPLE
+82 TGVPLE
-88 VEARVRRADGQY
+88 VEARVRGANGQF
-100 RWFLHRKWPLRD
+100 RWFLHRKVPLRD
-112 AKGAIIRWYGSSGDI
+112 TQGTIIRWYGSSVDI

-132 AEDALHRSQ
+132 AEDALQRSQ
-141 FYLNEGQRLCDS
+141 FYLNEGQRLSDS

-165 YWSPHLYKILGFDP
+165 YWSPQLYEILGFDP

-187 EYLAIVHPDDRE
+187 DYLAIVHPADRE
-199 MVERSIDRMIVEGV
+199 MVERTLNRMIAEGV
-213 GCDIKKRVLRPDGQL
+213 GCDIKKRVVRPDGQL
-228 RTIRCVGVPV
+228 RAIRCVGVPM
-238 FENGKVTRFIG
+238 FENGKATRFVG
-249 TLMDVTEQEHLTQE
+249 TLIDVTEQEHLTLE

-278 HTGSFGWKVSAGQI
+278 HTGSFGWNVSRGEI
-292 VWSEETFRILEYD
+292 VWSEENFRILEYD
-305 PSIKP
+305 RSVKP
-310 TFELIRQRVH
+310 TLELVRQRIH
-320 PEDRARHQ
+320 PEDRALYQ
-328 ELVDRVTR
+328 ELVERVTR
-336 DKQDFAIAHRL
+336 DKQDFAVAHRL
-347 LMPSGAVKYVEVVG
+347 LMPSGVVKYLEVVG
-361 HAVSNQCGEVEF
+361 HAVRNECDEVEF

-378 DVTGVKRAQ
+378 DVTEAKRAQ

-414 IGETWMFEEIV
+414 IGETSMLEEIV
-425 GGSPLLKVVLARVA
+425 GESPLLKAVLARVA

-444 DSTVL
+444 DSTAL

-483 IPQGLI
+483 IPQSLI

-530 ETQVALLRVL
+530 ETQIALLRVL

-552 PMAINVRVIVATNRD
+552 PFPIDVRVIVATNRD

-583 RINVFPIEIP
+583 RINVFPIEMP

-610 DRYARKAGKQIV
+610 DRYGRKAGKHIE

-661 VDESWLSAEKVHFP
+661 VDESWLSAETLP
-675 ITSSA
+675 LQSANSA
-680 LPDRVSAEERAAI
+680 LPERVSAEERAVI
-693 EEALSQTQGRV
+693 EEALSQTRGRV

-709 AAAKLCVPPSTLESR
+709 AAAKLRVPPSTLESR

-730 DKRKFSKAIS
+730 DKQKFK
-740 PQRHREHRGS
+740 
-750 GN
+750 

>member
-1 MKASPTG
+1 MKPSPTDSKG
-8 NSNGWTT
+8 GWSI

-28 IHTARPDGLLD
+28 IHTALPDGLLD
-39 FFNKRWLEYLGVGLE
+39 FFNKRWLEYLGVGLK
-54 EVQGWRWTDLIHP
+54 EVQGWNWIELIHS
-67 DDVDQLVTKWRSSLE
+67 DDVDKLVTEWRSSLK
-82 TGAPLE
+82 TGVPLE
-88 VEARVRRADGQY
+88 VEARVRGADGIY
-100 RWFLHRKWPLRD
+100 RWFLHRKCPLHD
-112 AKGAIIRWYGSSGDI
+112 EQGNIVRWYGSSVDI

-153 GSWSFTADRVCD
+153 GSWSFTPDRVCD
-165 YWSPHLYKILGFDP
+165 YWSPQLYQLLGFDP
-179 AKGIPTIA
+179 AKGIPTMA

-199 MVERSIDRMIVEGV
+199 MVGRCLDRMIAEEV
-213 GCDIKKRVLRPDGQL
+213 GCDFKKRFVRPDGQL
-228 RTIRCVGVPV
+228 RVIRCVGVPV
-238 FENGKVTRFIG
+238 FENGKAKRFIG
-249 TLMDVTEQEHLTQE
+249 TLMDVTEQEHLTLE
-263 LRRRETYLTEAQRLS
+263 LQRREAYLTEAQRLS
-278 HTGSFGWKVSAGQI
+278 HTGSFGWNLSNGEI
-292 VWSEETFRILEYD
+292 VWSAENFCILEYD
-305 PSIKP
+305 PCIRP
-310 TFELIRQRVH
+310 TLELIRQRVH
-320 PEDRARHQ
+320 PEDKALHE
-328 ELVDRVTR
+328 ELVERVMR
-336 DKQDFAIAHRL
+336 EKKDFAIAHRL
-347 LMPSGAVKYVEVVG
+347 LMPSGAVKHVEVVG
-361 HAVSNQCGEVEF
+361 HAIENQCGDVEF
-373 IGSVM
+373 VGSVM
-378 DVTGVKRAQ
+378 DVTAVKRAQ
-387 QALEQAVQEIRA
+387 QALEQAFQEIKG

-414 IGETWMFEEIV
+414 IGETSMFEEIV
-425 GGSPLLKVVLARVA
+425 GASPLLKVVLARVA

-483 IPQGLI
+483 IPQSLI

-546 RVGGAR
+546 RIGGAR
-552 PMAINVRVIVATNRD
+552 PIPINVRVIVATNRD
-567 LKAAIAANEFR
+567 LKAALAVNEFR

-599 EDIPMLVKYFI
+599 EDTPMLLKYFI
-610 DRYARKAGKQIV
+610 DRYARKAGKQFV
-622 SVSNKT
+622 SVCNKT

-647 VERSVI
+647 IERSVI
-653 VCDTENFS
+653 VCDNEKFS
-661 VDESWLSAEKVHFP
+661 VDESWLSAETLP
-675 ITSSA
+675 LQDASSA
-680 LPDRVSAEERAAI
+680 LPERVSAEERAVI
-693 EEALSQTQGRV
+693 EEALSQTRGRV
-704 SGPHG
+704 SGPNG
-709 AAAKLCVPPSTLESR
+709 AAAKLHVPPSTLESR

-730 DKRKFSKAIS
+730 DKQKFK
-740 PQRHREHRGS
+740 
-750 GN
+750 

>member
-1 MKASPTG
+1 MKLSPTD
-8 NSNGWTT
+8 NNGGWSI

-28 IHTARPDGLLD
+28 IHTALPDGFLD
-39 FFNKRWLEYLGVGLE
+39 FFNKRWLEYLGVGLK
-54 EVQGWRWTDLIHP
+54 EVQGWHWTDVIHP
-67 DDVDQLVTKWRSSLE
+67 DDVDKLVADWRSSLK
-82 TGAPLE
+82 TGVPLE
-88 VEARVRRADGQY
+88 VEARVRGANGQF
-100 RWFLHRKWPLRD
+100 RWFLHRKVPLCD
-112 AKGAIIRWYGSSGDI
+112 TQGTIIRWYGSSVDI

-132 AEDALHRSQ
+132 AEDALQRSQ
-141 FYLNEGQRLCDS
+141 FYLNEGQRLSDS

-165 YWSPHLYKILGFDP
+165 YWSPQLYEILGFDP

-187 EYLAIVHPDDRE
+187 DYLAIVHPADRE
-199 MVERSIDRMIVEGV
+199 MVERTLNRMIAEGV
-213 GCDIKKRVLRPDGQL
+213 GCDIKKRVVRPDGQL
-228 RTIRCVGVPV
+228 RAIRCVGVPM
-238 FENGKVTRFIG
+238 FENGKATRFVG
-249 TLMDVTEQEHLTQE
+249 TLIDVTEQEHLTLE

-278 HTGSFGWKVSAGQI
+278 HTGSFGWNVSRGEI
-292 VWSEETFRILEYD
+292 VWSEENFRILEYD
-305 PSIKP
+305 RSVKP
-310 TFELIRQRVH
+310 TLELVRQRIH
-320 PEDRARHQ
+320 PEDRALYQ
-328 ELVDRVTR
+328 ELVERVTR
-336 DKQDFAIAHRL
+336 DKQDFAVAHRL
-347 LMPSGAVKYVEVVG
+347 LMPSGVVKYLEVVG
-361 HAVSNQCGEVEF
+361 HAVRNECDEVEF

-378 DVTGVKRAQ
+378 DVTEAKRAQ

-414 IGETWMFEEIV
+414 IGETSMLEEIV
-425 GGSPLLKVVLARVA
+425 GESPLLKAVLARVA

-444 DSTVL
+444 DSTAL

-483 IPQGLI
+483 IPQSLI

-530 ETQVALLRVL
+530 ETQIALLRVL

-552 PMAINVRVIVATNRD
+552 PFPIDVRVIVATNRD

-583 RINVFPIEIP
+583 RINVFPIEMP

-610 DRYARKAGKQIV
+610 DRYGRKAGKHIE

-661 VDESWLSAEKVHFP
+661 VDESWLSAETLP
-675 ITSSA
+675 LQSANSA
-680 LPDRVSAEERAAI
+680 LPERVSAEERAVI
-693 EEALSQTQGRV
+693 EEALSQTRGRV

-709 AAAKLCVPPSTLESR
+709 AAAKLRVPPSTLESR

-730 DKRKFSKAIS
+730 DKQKFK
-740 PQRHREHRGS
+740 
-750 GN
+750 

>member
-1 MKASPTG
+1 MKLSPTD
-8 NSNGWTT
+8 NNGGWSI

-28 IHTARPDGLLD
+28 IHTALPDGFLD
-39 FFNKRWLEYLGVGLE
+39 FFNKRWLEYLGVGLK
-54 EVQGWRWTDLIHP
+54 EVQGWHWTDVIHP
-67 DDVDQLVTKWRSSLE
+67 DDVDKLVADWRSSLK
-82 TGAPLE
+82 TGVPLE
-88 VEARVRRADGQY
+88 VEARVRGANGQF
-100 RWFLHRKWPLRD
+100 RWFLHRKVPLCD
-112 AKGAIIRWYGSSGDI
+112 TQGTIIRWYGSSVDI

-132 AEDALHRSQ
+132 AEDALQRSQ
-141 FYLNEGQRLCDS
+141 FYLNEGQRLSDS

-165 YWSPHLYKILGFDP
+165 YWSPQLYEILGFDP

-187 EYLAIVHPDDRE
+187 DYLGIVHPADRE
-199 MVERSIDRMIVEGV
+199 MVERTLNRMIAEGV
-213 GCDIKKRVLRPDGQL
+213 GCDIKKRVVRPDGQL
-228 RTIRCVGVPV
+228 RAIRCVGVPM
-238 FENGKVTRFIG
+238 FDNGKATRFIG
-249 TLMDVTEQEHLTQE
+249 TLIDVTEQEHLTLE

-278 HTGSFGWKVSAGQI
+278 HTGSFGWNVSRGEI
-292 VWSEETFRILEYD
+292 VWSEENFRILEYD
-305 PSIKP
+305 RSVKP
-310 TFELIRQRVH
+310 TLELVRQRIH
-320 PEDRARHQ
+320 PEDRALYQ
-328 ELVDRVTR
+328 ELVERVTR
-336 DKQDFAIAHRL
+336 DKQDFAVAHRL
-347 LMPSGAVKYVEVVG
+347 LMPSGVVKYVEVVG
-361 HAVSNQCGEVEF
+361 HAVRNECDEVEF

-378 DVTGVKRAQ
+378 DVTEAKRAQ

-414 IGETWMFEEIV
+414 IGETSMLEEIV
-425 GGSPLLKVVLARVA
+425 GESPLLKAVLARVA

-444 DSTVL
+444 DSTAL

-483 IPQGLI
+483 IPQPLI

-518 TIFLDEIGELPP
+518 TIFLDEIGELLP
-530 ETQVALLRVL
+530 ETQIALLRVL

-546 RVGGAR
+546 RVGGDR
-552 PMAINVRVIVATNRD
+552 PIPIDVRVIVATNRD
-567 LKAAIAANEFR
+567 LKAALAANEFR

-583 RINVFPIEIP
+583 RINVFPIEMP

-610 DRYARKAGKQIV
+610 DRYARKAGKHIV

-661 VDESWLSAEKVHFP
+661 VDGSWLSAETLPLQSVN
-675 ITSSA
+675 SA
-680 LPDRVSAEERAAI
+680 LPERVSAEERAVI
-693 EEALSQTQGRV
+693 EEALSQTRGRV

-709 AAAKLCVPPSTLESR
+709 AAAKLAVPPSTLESR

-730 DKRKFSKAIS
+730 DKRKFK
-740 PQRHREHRGS
+740 
-750 GN
+750 

>member
-1 MKASPTG
+1 
-8 NSNGWTT
+8 
-15 SEERLIID
+15 
-23 TAPTL
+23 L
-28 IHTARPDGLLD
+28 IHTGRPDGYLD
-39 FFNKRWLEYLGVGLE
+39 FFNKRWLEYLGVGLK
-54 EVQGWRWTDLIHP
+54 EVQGWNWTEVIHP
-67 DDVDQLVTKWRSSLE
+67 DDVDKLVAEWRASL
-82 TGAPLE
+82 TSGVPLE
-88 VEARVRRADGQY
+88 VEARVRGADGQY
-100 RWFLHRKWPLRD
+100 RWFLHRKCPLHD
-112 AKGAIIRWYGSSGDI
+112 EQGNIVRWYGSSVDI

-132 AEDALHRSQ
+132 AEDALQRSQ
-141 FYLNEGQRLCDS
+141 FYLTEGQRLCDS
-153 GSWSFTADRVCD
+153 GSWSFTPDLVCD
-165 YWSPHLYKILGFDP
+165 YWSPHLYEILGFDP

-187 EYLAIVHPDDRE
+187 DYLAIVHPEDHE
-199 MVERSIDRMIVEGV
+199 LVERTINRMVAKGV
-213 GCDIKKRVLRPDGQL
+213 CCDIKKRMARPDGQL
-228 RTIRCVGVPV
+228 RVIRCVCVPV

-249 TLMDVTEQEHLTQE
+249 TLIDVTEQEHLTQE

-278 HTGSFGWKVSAGQI
+278 HTGSFGWNVSSGEI

-305 PSIKP
+305 RSTDP
-310 TFELIRQRVH
+310 TLELVRQRVH
-320 PEDRARHQ
+320 PEDKARHQ
-328 ELVDRVTR
+328 ELLERVAR
-336 DKQDFAIAHRL
+336 EKQDFAIAHRL
-347 LMPSGAVKYVEVVG
+347 LMPSGTVKYVQVVG
-361 HAVSNQCGEVEF
+361 HAVRHKCSEVEF
-373 IGSVM
+373 VGSVM
-378 DVTGVKRAQ
+378 DVTEATRAK
-387 QALEQAVQEIRA
+387 QALEQAVREIKA

-414 IGETWMFEEIV
+414 IGEISMFEEIV
-425 GGSPLLKVVLARVA
+425 GSSPLLTAVLARVA

-464 IHRGSLRA
+464 IHRGSPRA

-483 IPQGLI
+483 IPQSLI

-507 RIGRFELAEGG
+507 RIGRFELAEAG

-530 ETQVALLRVL
+530 ETQIALLRVL

-552 PMAINVRVIVATNRD
+552 PMAIDVRVVVATNRD

-583 RINVFPIEIP
+583 RINVFPIEVP

-610 DRYARKAGKQIV
+610 DRYGRKAGKQIV

-661 VDESWLSAEKVHFP
+661 VDESWLSAETVHLQSV
-675 ITSSA
+675 SSA
-680 LPDRVSAEERAAI
+680 LPERVCAEERAVI

-709 AAAKLCVPPSTLESR
+709 AAAKLRVPPSTLESR

-730 DKRKFSKAIS
+730 DKRKFK
-740 PQRHREHRGS
+740 
-750 GN
+750 

>member
-1 MKASPTG
+1 
-8 NSNGWTT
+8 
-15 SEERLIID
+15 
-23 TAPTL
+23 
-28 IHTARPDGLLD
+28 
-39 FFNKRWLEYLGVGLE
+39 
-54 EVQGWRWTDLIHP
+54 
-67 DDVDQLVTKWRSSLE
+67 
-82 TGAPLE
+82 
-88 VEARVRRADGQY
+88 
-100 RWFLHRKWPLRD
+100 
-112 AKGAIIRWYGSSGDI
+112 
-127 DDRKR
+127 
-132 AEDALHRSQ
+132 
-141 FYLNEGQRLCDS
+141 
-153 GSWSFTADRVCD
+153 
-165 YWSPHLYKILGFDP
+165 
-179 AKGIPTIA
+179 
-187 EYLAIVHPDDRE
+187 VHPDDRE

-278 HTGSFGWKVSAGQI
+278 HTGSFGWNVCSGEI
-292 VWSEETFRILEYD
+292 VWSEENFRILEYD
-305 PSIKP
+305 RSVKP
-310 TFELIRQRVH
+310 TLELIHRRVH
-320 PEDRARHQ
+320 PEDKALH
-328 ELVDRVTR
+328 EEFVERVTR
-336 DKQDFAIAHRL
+336 EKKDFAIAHRL

-361 HAVSNQCGEVEF
+361 HAVKNESGEIEF

-378 DVTGVKRAQ
+378 DVTAVKRAQ
-387 QALEQAVQEIRA
+387 QALEQAFQEIKG

-414 IGETWMFEEIV
+414 IGDTSMFEEIV
-425 GGSPLLKVVLARVA
+425 GGSPLLKAALVRVA
-439 KVAPT
+439 KVAPA

-483 IPQGLI
+483 IPQSLI
-489 ASELFGHEKGA
+489 TSELFGHEKGA

-518 TIFLDEIGELPP
+518 TIFLDEIGELPS
-530 ETQVALLRVL
+530 ETQIALLRVL

-546 RVGGAR
+546 RIGGSR
-552 PMAINVRVIVATNRD
+552 PIPINVRVIVATNRD

-583 RINVFPIEIP
+583 RINVFPIEVP

-628 LEALQS
+628 LEALRS

-647 VERSVI
+647 IERSVI
-653 VCDTENFS
+653 VCDTETFR
-661 VDESWLSAEKVHFP
+661 VDESWLSAETLP
-675 ITSSA
+675 LPSASSA
-680 LPDRVSAEERAAI
+680 LPERVSAEERAVI
-693 EEALSQTQGRV
+693 EEALSQTRGRV
-704 SGPHG
+704 SGRQG
-709 AAAKLCVPPSTLESR
+709 AAAKLSVPPSTLESR

-730 DKRKFSKAIS
+730 DKQKFK
-740 PQRHREHRGS
+740 
-750 GN
+750 

>member
-1 MKASPTG
+1 MKLSPTD
-8 NSNGWTT
+8 NNGGWSI

-28 IHTARPDGLLD
+28 IHTALPDGFLD
-39 FFNKRWLEYLGVGLE
+39 FFNKRWLEYLGVGLK
-54 EVQGWRWTDLIHP
+54 EVQGWHWTDVIHP
-67 DDVDQLVTKWRSSLE
+67 DDVDKLVADWRSSLK
-82 TGAPLE
+82 TGVPLE
-88 VEARVRRADGQY
+88 VEARVRGANGQF
-100 RWFLHRKWPLRD
+100 RWFLHRKVPLCD
-112 AKGAIIRWYGSSGDI
+112 TQGTIIRWYGSSVDI

-132 AEDALHRSQ
+132 AEDALQRSQ
-141 FYLNEGQRLCDS
+141 FYLNEGQRLSDS

-165 YWSPHLYKILGFDP
+165 YWSPQLYEILGFDP

-187 EYLAIVHPDDRE
+187 DYLAIVHPADRE
-199 MVERSIDRMIVEGV
+199 MVERTLNRMIAEGV
-213 GCDIKKRVLRPDGQL
+213 GCDIKKRVVRPDGQL
-228 RTIRCVGVPV
+228 RAIRCVGVPM
-238 FENGKVTRFIG
+238 FENGKATRFIG
-249 TLMDVTEQEHLTQE
+249 TLIDVTEQEHLTLE

-278 HTGSFGWKVSAGQI
+278 HTGSFGWNVSRGEI
-292 VWSEETFRILEYD
+292 VWSEENFRILEYD
-305 PSIKP
+305 RSVKP
-310 TFELIRQRVH
+310 TLELVRQRIH
-320 PEDRARHQ
+320 PKDRALYQ
-328 ELVDRVTR
+328 ELVERVTR
-336 DKQDFAIAHRL
+336 DKQDFAVAHRL
-347 LMPSGAVKYVEVVG
+347 LMPSGVVKYLEVVG
-361 HAVSNQCGEVEF
+361 HAVRNECDEVEF

-378 DVTGVKRAQ
+378 DVTEAKRAQ

-414 IGETWMFEEIV
+414 IGETSMLEEIV
-425 GGSPLLKVVLARVA
+425 GESPLLKAVLARVA

-444 DSTVL
+444 DSTAL

-483 IPQGLI
+483 IPQSLI

-530 ETQVALLRVL
+530 ETQIALLRVL

-552 PMAINVRVIVATNRD
+552 PFPIDVRVIVATNRD

-583 RINVFPIEIP
+583 RINVFPIEMP

-610 DRYARKAGKQIV
+610 DRYGRKAGKHIE

-661 VDESWLSAEKVHFP
+661 VDESWLSAETLP
-675 ITSSA
+675 LQSANSA
-680 LPDRVSAEERAAI
+680 LPERVSAEERAVI
-693 EEALSQTQGRV
+693 EEALSQTRGRV

-709 AAAKLCVPPSTLESR
+709 AAAKLRVPPSTLESR

-730 DKRKFSKAIS
+730 DKQKFK
-740 PQRHREHRGS
+740 
-750 GN
+750 

>member
-1 MKASPTG
+1 MKASPTD
-8 NSNGWTT
+8 NNDGWTT

-28 IHTARPDGLLD
+28 IHTARPDGWLD
-39 FFNKRWLEYLGVGLE
+39 FFNKRWLEYLGVGLK
-54 EVQGWRWTDLIHP
+54 EVQGWHWTNLIHP
-67 DDVDQLVTKWRSSLE
+67 DDVDKLVAEWRGSLA
-82 TGAPLE
+82 TGVPLE

-100 RWFLHRKWPLRD
+100 RWFLHRKVPLSDDR
-112 AKGAIIRWYGSSGDI
+112 GTIIRWYGSSVDI

-132 AEDALHRSQ
+132 AEDALQRSQ
-141 FYLNEGQRLCDS
+141 FYLNEGQRLSNS
-153 GSWSFTADRVCD
+153 GSWSFTPDRVCD
-165 YWSPHLYKILGFDP
+165 YWSAQLYEIFGFDP
-179 AKGIPTIA
+179 AKGVPTIA
-187 EYLAIVHPDDRE
+187 DYLAIVYPEDRE
-199 MVERSIDRMIVEGV
+199 IVERNVNRMIAEGV
-213 GCDIKKRVLRPDGQL
+213 GCDVKHRVVRPDGQL
-228 RTIRCVGVPV
+228 RFVQCVGVPV
-238 FENGKVTRFIG
+238 FENGKATRFIG
-249 TLMDVTEQEHLTQE
+249 TLMDVTEQEHLTRE

-278 HTGSFGWKVSAGQI
+278 HTGSFGWNVSSGEI
-292 VWSEETFRILEYD
+292 VWSEENFRILEYD
-305 PSIKP
+305 RSTKP
-310 TFELIRQRVH
+310 TLELVRQRVH
-320 PEDRARHQ
+320 PEDRALHQ
-328 ELVDRVTR
+328 EVVERVTR
-336 DKQDFAIAHRL
+336 EKQDFAVAHRL
-347 LMPSGAVKYVEVVG
+347 LMPSGAVKYVQVVG
-361 HAVSNQCGEVEF
+361 HAVRNECGELEF
-373 IGSVM
+373 IGSVV

-387 QALEQAVQEIRA
+387 QALEQAVQEIKA

-414 IGETWMFEEIV
+414 IGETSMFEEIV
-425 GGSPLLKVVLARVA
+425 GASPLLKAVLARVA

-483 IPQGLI
+483 IPQSLI

-500 FTGALHQ
+500 FTGALYQ

-546 RVGGAR
+546 RVGGAQ
-552 PMAINVRVIVATNRD
+552 PIPIDVRVIVATNRD
-567 LKAAIAANEFR
+567 LNAAIAANEFR

-583 RINVFPIEIP
+583 RVNVFPIEIP

-634 YPWPGNIRELQNV
+634 YPWPGNIRELQNI

-653 VCDTENFS
+653 LCDTENFS
-661 VDESWLSAEKVHFP
+661 VDESWLSAETVAQQ
-675 ITSSA
+675 SAGSA
-680 LPDRVSAEERAAI
+680 LSERVSAEEKAVI
-693 EEALSQTQGRV
+693 EEALSQTRGRV
-704 SGPHG
+704 SGPEG
-709 AAAKLCVPPSTLESR
+709 AAGKLGVPPSTLESR

-730 DKRKFSKAIS
+730 DKRKFK
-740 PQRHREHRGS
+740 
-750 GN
+750 

>member
-1 MKASPTG
+1 MKPSPTD
-8 NSNGWTT
+8 SNGGWSI

-28 IHTARPDGLLD
+28 IHTAQPDGSLD
-39 FFNKRWLEYLGVGLE
+39 FFNRRWLEYLGVGLKD
-54 EVQGWRWTDLIHP
+54 VQGWNWTNVIHP
-67 DDVDQLVTKWRSSLE
+67 DDVDKLVAEWRASL
-82 TGAPLE
+82 TSGVPLE
-88 VEARVRRADGQY
+88 VEARVRGADGQY
-100 RWFLHRKWPLRD
+100 RWFLHRKCPLHD
-112 AKGAIIRWYGSSGDI
+112 EQANIVRWYGSSVDI

-132 AEDALHRSQ
+132 VESALQRSQ
-141 FYLNEGQRLCDS
+141 FYLIEGQRLCDS
-153 GSWSFTADRVCD
+153 GSWSFTKELVCD
-165 YWSPHLYKILGFDP
+165 YWSPHLYEIVGFDP

-187 EYLAIVHPDDRE
+187 DYLAIVHPGDRE
-199 MVERSIDRMIVEGV
+199 LVERTINRMVAKGV
-213 GCDIKKRVLRPDGQL
+213 GCDVKKRIVRPDGQL
-228 RTIRCVGVPV
+228 RVIRCVGVPV
-238 FENGKVTRFIG
+238 FENGNVTRFIG
-249 TLMDVTEQEHLTQE
+249 TLIDVTEQEHLTHE

-278 HTGSFGWKVSAGQI
+278 HTGSFGWNVSSGEI
-292 VWSEETFRILEYD
+292 VWSEENFRILEYD
-305 PSIKP
+305 RSIKP
-310 TFELIRQRVH
+310 TLELVRQRVH
-320 PEDRARHQ
+320 PEDRALHQ
-328 ELVDRVTR
+328 ELVERVTR
-336 DKQDFAIAHRL
+336 DKQDFSVGHRL
-347 LMPSGAVKYVEVVG
+347 LMPSGAVKYLQVAG
-361 HAVSNQCGEVEF
+361 HAVRNESGDLEF
-373 IGSVM
+373 VGSVM
-378 DVTGVKRAQ
+378 DVTEAKRAQ
-387 QALEQAVQEIRA
+387 QALEQALQEIKA

-414 IGETWMFEEIV
+414 IGETSMFEEIV
-425 GGSPLLKVVLARVA
+425 GASPLLKAVLARIA

-444 DSTVL
+444 DSTAL

-464 IHRGSLRA
+464 IHRRSLRA

-483 IPQGLI
+483 IPQSLI

-518 TIFLDEIGELPP
+518 TIFLDEIGELPS
-530 ETQVALLRVL
+530 ETQIALLRVL

-546 RVGGAR
+546 RIGGAQ
-552 PMAINVRVIVATNRD
+552 PIPINVRVIVATNRD
-567 LKAAIAANEFR
+567 LRAAIAANEFR

-610 DRYARKAGKQIV
+610 DRYARKAGKHIV
-622 SVSNKT
+622 SVCNKT

-647 VERSVI
+647 IERSVI
-653 VCDTENFS
+653 VCDTEYFS
-661 VDESWLSAEKVHFP
+661 VDESWLSAETLP
-675 ITSSA
+675 LQSASSA
-680 LPDRVSAEERAAI
+680 LPERVSAEERAAI
-693 EEALSQTQGRV
+693 EEALSQTRGRV

-730 DKRKFSKAIS
+730 DKRKFK
-740 PQRHREHRGS
+740 
-750 GN
+750 